1 MDDRWEHKI
10 IHVSADQRTT
20 TGLPSDLNEHFDQ
33 LGADGWE
40 LVATEAIVRPSWFLS
55 AANTVA
61 ILGFFKRRLRG

>member
-33 LGADGWE
+33 FGADGWE
-40 LVATEAIVRPSWFLS
+40 LVATEAIVRPGFLS